1 MMLKRINIMGLAI
14 LVVLWLSGCRT
25 AHFAEGGIFGNQ
37 ADNQNHEKPQM
48 VDYALASNG
57 ATIKCS
63 KSSHD
68 HPPETVINGVT
79 DSEAWD
85 SGEGWECQ
93 FSLTAYY
100 RPGYGYYYYWWY
112 DYRGSP
118 YWPWD
123 SEFDKDESAW
133 IEVQFPT
140 RRKIDRVVVHAYYS
154 KKRVQHGMGEALLQ
168 SWTGDRWT
176 NLAEVRKGYIYSP
189 TPGKP
194 NRGQY
199 EFNFVPV
206 ETDKLRL
213 LVLHGDKKSTRKL
226 QIGGGR
232 TVEEHWARIVEIE
245 ATGTDTL
252 EKSQRPDQPPDL

>member
-1 MMLKRINIMGLAI
+1 MLKRVHIAGFSI
-14 LVVLWLSGCRT
+14 LLILSLSGCRAT
-25 AHFAEGGIFGNQ
+25 QFAEGGIFGNQ
-37 ADNQNHEKPQM
+37 ADGQTDEKSLL

-57 ATIKCS
+57 AKIKCS
-63 KSSHD
+63 KASQN
-68 HPPETVINGVT
+68 HPPETAINGLT
-79 DSEAWD
+79 DSQAWD

-93 FSLTAYY
+93 FTLTAYY
-100 RPGYGYYYYWWY
+100 RPGYGFYYYWWY
-112 DYRGSP
+112 DYRGRP

-123 SEFDKDESAW
+123 WQIDKDESAW
-133 IEVQFPT
+133 IEVQFPA

-154 KKRVQHGMGEALLQ
+154 KKRVQHGLGEALLQ
-168 SWTGDRWT
+168 SWTGERWT

-194 NRGQY
+194 NRGRY
-199 EFNFVPV
+199 EFNFVPI

-213 LVLHGDKKSTRKL
+213 LVLRGDKKSTRKL

-245 ATGTDTL
+245 ATGSDTVK
-252 EKSQRPDQPPDL
+252 EKLSLDQAPNL